1 MAGVAS
7 PQQQHIIQKI
17 VSDLRSKSP
26 DTRNRAAKELFRC
39 VSVDTSLA
47 MCFQSL
53 RPKRE

>member
-26 DTRNRAAKELFRC
+26 DTRNKAAKELFRF
-39 VSVDTSLA
+39 VSKDTIFFTSL
-47 MCFQSL
+47 
-53 RPKRE
+53 